1 LKGDKIKNEIKKN
14 FDNCSNFCFLFGVLP
29 LTAIHPSRGYVTD
42 TVPGGS
48 ITYYSRGNVSIDI
61 SSLNF
66 RFGNG
71 YLVPK
76 MSIQATT
83 YEASTLDPTDH
94 ATLMLQIQIN
104 DAGVF
109 VPLGIFST
117 SPETIPFLQNAFKG
131 LPVYKTG
138 PPVLNN
144 IRLVG
149 NSELQVERHGNSI
162 SVNFNPESTTTLYM
176 SAATYPNP
184 STTKPLIIP
193 AFHIDFNK
201 NGGSMHN
208 DFYQTTLRPYSGYV
222 VHYSFTGFNADAS
235 FTSATWGLKNVA
247 GSSAFITM
255 HGIQTWIPGPIGPA

>member
-1 LKGDKIKNEIKKN
+1 MKKN
-14 FDNCSNFCFLFGVLP
+14 RILTIATISILLFGVLP
-29 LTAIHPSRGYVTD
+29 LAVIHPSLGYVTD

-66 RFGNG
+66 RLGNG

-83 YEASTLDPTDH
+83 YEASTLDPNDH
-94 ATLMLQIQIN
+94 VTLMLQVQVTDTGI
-104 DAGVF
+104 F

-117 SPETIPFLQNAFKG
+117 SPESIPFLQNAFKG
-131 LPVYKTG
+131 LPVYKAG

-144 IRLVG
+144 IHLVG
-149 NSELQVERHGNSI
+149 NNELQVVRHGNSI
-162 SVNFNPESTTTLYM
+162 SVDFNPSSKTTLYM

-184 STTKPLIIP
+184 LTTKPLVIP
-193 AFHIDFNK
+193 AFHVDFNK
-201 NGGSMHN
+201 YGGSLNN

-222 VHYSFTGFNADAS
+222 VHYSFTGFNADAT
-235 FTSATWGLKNVA
+235 FTSSAWGMNNIA
-247 GSSAFITM
+247 GSGAFITM
-255 HGIQTWIPGPIGPA
+255 HGNQTWIPGPIGPA